1 MLSLAWVAT
10 INASFAVI
18 VGSPRRKTHGQLTVA
33 TKTKTAFS
41 FRNNGLNLVPDG
53 NSSYSNCQ
61 RCRLRHK
68 PWSSEYDL
76 RCCIGGI
83 PKETVGGCC
92 IGRKVFAIDVKLNLG
107 DAHIISGG
115 GRDSHTAPD
124 GGTIDRARDLK
135 LTAGSH
141 LHVNP
146 APVIGEAGFRIA

>member
-1 MLSLAWVAT
+1 MRLCSRFAPKAKQKSSQTRTNPFERFKHSENRKSNQPRARTLLSLAWVAT

-76 RCCIGGI
+76 RCCIWWYSKGNCRRLLYPSQSI
-83 PKETVGGCC
+83 CHRCKAQPW
-92 IGRKVFAIDVKLNLG
+92 
-107 DAHIISGG
+107 
-115 GRDSHTAPD
+115 
-124 GGTIDRARDLK
+124 
-135 LTAGSH
+135 
-141 LHVNP
+141 
-146 APVIGEAGFRIA
+146 